1 MKFDLV
7 IQGPLNTTSLEKIND
22 ISDQFENIIVSHWD
36 CDKIEHKLNLPDNTI
51 IISQPLPD
59 REKTYGVMK
68 DSTFYY
74 SICSTFFGIQSC
86 TSQYTIKMRSDEI
99 YSDFN
104 VLKEKLL
111 EDDERFV
118 FGNIFAK
125 RWSHSPYHIGDH
137 LFAAKTEH
145 LYEGYKFLYDSY
157 TYGKNLMSDSWL
169 IQGFPQNQTAESILA
184 KSFLKAKNIDM
195 KSWRRK
201 ETMQKNFDIV
211 DINKLGDYVARWVQ
225 GGETYKPDTNQY
237 RCSVNS
243 LGDF

>member
-1 MKFDLV
+1 MRFDLV

-22 ISDQFENIIVSHWD
+22 ISDQFEKIIISHWD
-36 CDKIEHKLNLPDNTI
+36 CDKVQYNSDSLDNVFVT
-51 IISQPLPD
+51 SQPLPD
-59 REKTYGVMK
+59 REKTNGVMK

-74 SICSTFFGIQSC
+74 SISSTFSGLKLCKSK
-86 TSQYTIKMRSDEI
+86 YTIKMRSDEI
-99 YSDFN
+99 YSDFTP
-104 VLKEKLL
+104 LKEKLL
-111 EDDERFV
+111 EDDEKFV

-125 RWSHSPYHIGDH
+125 PWSHSPYHIGDH

-145 LYEGYKFLYDSY
+145 LYEGYKFLYESY
-157 TYGKNLMSDSWL
+157 TYGKNLISDSWL
-169 IQGFPQNQTAESILA
+169 IQGFPQTQTAESILA

-201 ETMQKNFDIV
+201 ETLQKNFDIV

-225 GGETYKPDTNQY
+225 GGETYTPETNQY